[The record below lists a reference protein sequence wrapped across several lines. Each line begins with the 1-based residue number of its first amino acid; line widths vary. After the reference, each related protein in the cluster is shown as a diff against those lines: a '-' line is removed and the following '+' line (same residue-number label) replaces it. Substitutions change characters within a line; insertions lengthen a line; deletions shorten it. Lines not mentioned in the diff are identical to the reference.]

1 MKLLHRTWARSGTER
16 RQPGWRL
23 LAALLGLLLM
33 AGPSVARAEEETGR
47 EGVLG
52 GQVFDGDSGDP
63 VPGVTVILTWP
74 EPEDGSEARQAIE
87 TTDADGAYRFGSVP
101 AGYYSVT
108 FSKTGYRA
116 AKMTR
121 FEVLA
126 GEVNR
131 ADFPL
136 QPAPVDTADSVLELE
151 AFVVEA
157 EVVEDIL
164 NELELRMDSDQLLNV
179 MSAEDFSKFAASDVA
194 DALKRVS
201 GVNVVEGQFAIIRG
215 LDDRYNSTLYNGAP
229 VPSPDPDRQSV
240 QLDLF
245 PSDIVSNLIISKT
258 FAPDLPSNSSGGAIN
273 ILTHDYPERFE
284 FKLSGGTGWND
295 NAVPTF
301 LDFVKESATGVDKS
315 GLSDTI
321 ESDYGGLLG
330 GRYEIFGREVR
341 LKLVG
346 NRETDYETEEGMFE
360 EREPGDPPDNPDPF
374 GNCAVI
380 PRFVFGVG
388 FVCDVPL
395 VVFPS
400 DLNNGLLG
408 LTGGRFEQQKSR
420 REVQLTAYG
429 GAGFDLDREGAHQID
444 GSVFYTRK
452 KEGSVELRSN
462 GFLPGVDL
470 SELDPTDINNSGD
483 FDDFVALPKSW
494 VARSIRQSVLDTAA
508 DGPVFF
514 TSFSES
520 RAFERERDLRVYQ
533 ANGDHDFGRLLEGL
547 RASWAWNR
555 SETNQNESVYGLR
568 YFAEPPNAAD
578 VGVTDPP
585 TDPTLYPLE
594 FDDVLGPG
602 PRCQSETGIES
613 TQNCFVANNGI
624 LFSETSI
631 FEEQD
636 FFRFDGEFERGLFS
650 WLTFSLKGGAW
661 WEEAERDVQ
670 AGFLENVSVDGESN
684 QFAII
689 APTEEA
695 LGGAPFEDC
704 DDGNCLDR
712 DEDDVFQF
720 VRSNTNRS
728 ERDIFAWHLNGKASF
743 FDRLDLLA
751 GLRRERIEIRSFNN
765 PFGDGSGAP
774 TFGIPRIF
782 PSRFTLFDRLDNP
795 DRPNEADPLN
805 PFNEVDPMD
814 PRVTDPDFAFNDQL
828 LGIQVPMVPCPTADR
843 PDRMCSDLRRGDL
856 EGLLNGVI
864 DEAFILPS
872 YGVALRPL
880 EGLTFRGAYSRTVA
894 RPSFREL
901 GYYVTVE
908 TGTDDRTVGN
918 PQVKLSP
925 VESWDLRGEYVWG
938 DLGDIV
944 AVSLFKKNIDEPI
957 ERIVVR
963 DPLVLTGDA
972 EFRTFFNNPNTASL
986 RGYEIEARK
995 SLGFLSLSFLDRF
1008 DIKRPRWLKGFDF
1021 LQYLSVGG
1029 NFTKIDAT
1037 VKRTDGAVRGAAAYF
1052 ANVPSGTFEFENIEP
1067 ERRLFNQ
1074 PEWILNADISFDHPD
1089 WGTKLTL
1096 AYFEISDILDAA
1108 GTASLNN
1115 SGEPF
1120 SFTLDQYKDSF
1131 HQLDFIASQKA
1142 RIEFLRAD
1150 LTVKLSIKN
1159 LTDSTRRLIYDP
1171 NQLVDRIAER
1181 EYKKGR
1187 DYSLSFSWKWE
1198 W

>member
-1 MKLLHRTWARSGTER
+1 
-16 RQPGWRL
+16 
-23 LAALLGLLLM
+23 M
-33 AGPSVARAEEETGR
+33 AGSSVARAEEETGR
-47 EGVLG
+47 EGVIG

-330 GRYEIFGREVR
+330 GRYEVFGREVR

-360 EREPGDPPDNPDPF
+360 EREPAEAPPDEDP
-374 GNCAVI
+374 I
-380 PRFVFGVG
+380 PGCQTGGMFVPGIG
-388 FVCDVPL
+388 FVCNDP
-395 VVFPS
+395 VVSFPA
-400 DLNNGLLG
+400 DLNTGVLS
-408 LTGGRFEQQKSR
+408 LTGGRFEQTKSK

-429 GAGFDLDREGAHQID
+429 GAGFDLDREGSHRID
-444 GSVFYTRK
+444 GSVFYTQK

-470 SELDPTDINNSGD
+470 AALDPTDINNATD

-494 VARSIRQSVLDTAA
+494 VARAIRQSVLDTAA

-533 ANGDHDFGRLLEGL
+533 VNGEHDFGRFLEGL
-547 RASWAWNR
+547 RTTWTWNH
-555 SETNQNESVYGLR
+555 SETSQSESVYGLR

-578 VGVTDPP
+578 LGP
-585 TDPTLYPLE
+585 TDAESYPLE

-602 PRCQSETGIES
+602 PRCQNDMGVES
-613 TQNCFVANNGI
+613 PQNCFVANNGI

-636 FFRFDGEFERGLFS
+636 FARFDGEFERGLLD
-650 WLTFSLKGGAW
+650 WLTFTLKGGAW
-661 WEEAERDVQ
+661 WEKAERDVD
-670 AGFLENVSVDGESN
+670 AGFLENVSVGGESN

-689 APTEEA
+689 APTEEE
-695 LGGAPFEDC
+695 LGQAPFEDC

-712 DEDDVFQF
+712 DDADVFQF
-720 VRSNTNRS
+720 VRSNSNQS
-728 ERDIFAWHLNGKASF
+728 ERDIFAWHLGAKASL

-751 GLRRERIEIRSFNN
+751 GLRHERIEIRSFNN
-765 PFGDGSGAP
+765 PFGDGSGAD

-795 DRPNEADPLN
+795 AN
-805 PFNEVDPMD
+805 FNEVGPMD
-814 PRVTDPDFAFNDQL
+814 PRVTDPDFVFNDEL
-828 LGIQVPMVPCPTADR
+828 LGVEVPMVPCPTADR
-843 PDRMCSDLRRGDL
+843 PDRMCSDLRRD
-856 EGLLNGVI
+856 GLQSLLDGVI
-864 DEAFILPS
+864 DETFILPS
-872 YGVALRPL
+872 YGVALRPI

-918 PQVKLSP
+918 PQVQLSP

-944 AVSLFKKNIDEPI
+944 AVSLFKKNIDKPI

-972 EFRTFFNNPNTASL
+972 EFRTFFNNPNPASL

-1008 DIKRPRWLKGFDF
+1008 DIRRPRWLKAFDF

-1029 NFTKIDAT
+1029 NYTKIDAT
-1037 VKRTDGAVRGAAAYF
+1037 VKRTDGAVRGAAEYF
-1052 ANVPSGTFEFENIEP
+1052 RTNAAGPFDFEGIEP

-1074 PEWILNADISFDHPD
+1074 PEWILNADVSFDHPD
-1089 WGTKLTL
+1089 WGTKITL

-1115 SGEPF
+1115 AGSPF

-1142 RIEFLRAD
+1142 RIELLRAD

-1171 NQLVDRIAER
+1171 NQTADRIAER